1 MKKIIV
7 ILAMILIGISSFA
20 SDLIGENG
28 KKIDLSKPHTRIIS
42 LYGAHTEVLN
52 SIGATENLIG
62 IDKNSEKLN
71 LDIKV
76 FSYKDNIEK
85 FLEAKPDLV
94 LIRPMIRDRY
104 KGLVKGLVNAGIP
117 VLTIQPTKFSELDE
131 YWITLG
137 KISGHEK
144 SAIEY
149 TNNFHKE
156 LDEVIAI
163 AKTIPKNERK
173 VAYFESIHKSQR
185 TTSPNGMPATIFEML
200 NIENV
205 AYDATPT
212 RAGSAVAHFDKEK
225 LISRG
230 AKIDV
235 YIAQYGAMNKPTIE
249 MIKKAPGYGA
259 IKAVK
264 NGEIYIVSEDVSRP
278 TAGIIEGIKHIGK
291 IVYPKYYGK
300 N

>member
-7 ILAMILIGISSFA
+7 ILATIFMGVTLFA

-52 SIGATENLIG
+52 SIGAVDNLIG
-62 IDKNSEKLN
+62 IDKNSSKLN
-71 LDIKV
+71 LDKKV

-85 FLEAKPDLV
+85 FLEAKPDLI

-131 YWITLG
+131 YWISLG
-137 KISGHEK
+137 KLSGREK
-144 SAIEY
+144 EAIEY
-149 TNNFHKE
+149 TNKFHKE
-156 LDEVIAI
+156 LDEIIAI
-163 AKTIPKNERK
+163 AQTIPQTERK
-173 VAYFESIHKSQR
+173 TAYFESIHKSQR
-185 TTSPNGMPATIFEML
+185 TTSLDGMPATIFEML
-200 NIENV
+200 NIKNI
-205 AYDATPT
+205 AYDAVPT
-212 RAGSAVAHFDKEK
+212 RKGSAVAHFDKEK

-230 AKIDV
+230 SQIDV

-249 MIKKAPGYGA
+249 MIKNAPGYGA

-264 NGEIYIVSEDVSRP
+264 NGNIFIVSEDVSRP
-278 TAGIIEGIKHIGK
+278 TAGIIEGVKHIGE

-300 N
+300 H